1 MPSLNA
7 ANSQTRRKAAMTGQP
22 RGRSRRGATIVE
34 FALCWMLFVLL
45 TMVGVMDLGRGLWAY
60 NVLAH
65 SARAGA
71 RYAMVRGSKS
81 PSAATAADVET
92 YVRGQALMLDQSNLT
107 VTTTWTPDQDPGST
121 VLVQLDYHFLPLFG
135 AFLPTVDVGSR
146 SSKVITY

>member
-1 MPSLNA
+1 
-7 ANSQTRRKAAMTGQP
+7 MTGQP

-34 FALCWMLFVLL
+34 FALSATLFLLL
-45 TMVGVMDLGRGLWAY
+45 TMVAVMDLGRALWAY
-60 NVLAH
+60 NLLAH

-92 YVRGQALMLDQSNLT
+92 YVRGQAFMLDQSNLS

-121 VLVQLDYHFLPLFG
+121 VLVQLDYDFFPMFG
-135 AFLPTVDVGSR
+135 AFLPAVDVGSR